1 MSHYDQ
7 FLMDPQIE
15 GYSMAKRTVFNI
27 EKGDRLATLM
37 GYLSDVQVGGH
48 TVFPFVGAYVKPQKG
63 SAVLWWNMDRV
74 GGYDVLTKHGGC
86 PVMIG
91 NKWITNK
98 WIRANSQMF
107 RKPCPPYN

>member
-1 MSHYDQ
+1 
-7 FLMDPQIE
+7 
-15 GYSMAKRTVFNI
+15 
-27 EKGDRLATLM
+27 M

-107 RKPCPPYN
+107 RKPCPLYTRKEIRKYRYDGDKFQEGGFYMEP